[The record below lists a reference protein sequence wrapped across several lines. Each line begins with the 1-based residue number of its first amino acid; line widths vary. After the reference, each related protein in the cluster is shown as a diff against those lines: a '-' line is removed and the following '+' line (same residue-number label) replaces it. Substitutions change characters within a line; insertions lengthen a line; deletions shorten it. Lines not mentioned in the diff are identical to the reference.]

1 MMDQRQ
7 QRISGTKLQRR
18 FWQGSKREP
27 IDHDG
32 AAFGNGEEACLC
44 SRARGFA
51 RQRKTVA
58 KIDDIDPP
66 AEATKL
72 RDHPTVVGVTAGW
85 DRQIARHRE
94 REAFHHRSA
103 SYQAR
108 AICDSESVP
117 RIALRARPSR
127 PSWPA
132 RAASASRSK
141 ICLVRNSVVVLEPL
155 SSGSSSRLR

>member
-7 QRISGTKLQRR
+7 QRISGAKLRR
-18 FWQGSKREP
+18 RLWQDSKRQP
-27 IDHDG
+27 VDHDG

-44 SRARGFA
+44 SCACGFA

-58 KIDDIDPP
+58 EIDDIDLP
-66 AEATKL
+66 AEAAKL
-72 RDHPTVVGVTAGW
+72 RDHPPVVGVTTGW
-85 DRQIARHRE
+85 NRQIARHRE

-108 AICDSESVP
+108 AICDSESVT
-117 RIALRARPSR
+117 RIALSARPSR

-141 ICLVRNSVVVLEPL
+141 TCLVRNSVVVLEPL
-155 SSGSSSRLR
+155 SSGRSSRLR